1 VKTIL
6 TFLTALV
13 IASLDAVA
21 NLALRLLPCAF
32 DATNMNR
39 IQAGTVTL
47 WVYKTTDAIA
57 TVIASGY
64 FNTHY
69 QLVKENDIILCASSI
84 GGVNAVDVLIVTS
97 ADGAST
103 VTVTN
108 GT

>member
-1 VKTIL
+1 MKNFFIKIL
-6 TFLTALV
+6 
-13 IASLDAVA
+13 
-21 NLALRLLPCAF
+21 LRFLPCAF

-57 TVIASGY
+57 TVVTSGY

-69 QLVKENDIILCASSI
+69 QLVRENDIILCVSTS
-84 GGVNAVDVLIVTS
+84 GGTQVPDVLVISS
-97 ADGAST
+97 ADNATT
-103 VTVTN
+103 VTVAN

>member
-1 VKTIL
+1 MKTI
-6 TFLTALV
+6 
-13 IASLDAVA
+13 I
-21 NLALRLLPCAF
+21 NLLLRLLPCAF
-32 DATNMNR
+32 DAANMNR

-57 TVIASGY
+57 TVVASGY
-64 FNTHY
+64 FNSHSD
-69 QLVKENDIILCASSI
+69 LVKENDIILCASST
-84 GGVNAVDVLIVTS
+84 GGTNAVDVLIVTS

>member
-1 VKTIL
+1 MKNFFIKIL
-6 TFLTALV
+6 
-13 IASLDAVA
+13 
-21 NLALRLLPCAF
+21 LRFLPCAF

-57 TVIASGY
+57 TVVTSGY

-69 QLVKENDIILCASSI
+69 QLVRENDIILCVSTS
-84 GGVNAVDVLIVTS
+84 GGTQAVDVLVISS
-97 ADGAST
+97 ADNATT
-103 VTVTN
+103 VTVAN

>member
-1 VKTIL
+1 MKNFFIKIL
-6 TFLTALV
+6 
-13 IASLDAVA
+13 
-21 NLALRLLPCAF
+21 LRFLPCAF

-57 TVIASGY
+57 TVVTSGY

-69 QLVKENDIILCASSI
+69 QLLRENDIILCVSTS
-84 GGVNAVDVLIVTS
+84 GGTQAVDVLVISS
-97 ADGAST
+97 ADNATT
-103 VTVTN
+103 VTVAN